1 MKPMYLSILQK
12 ETGEQIKKLLAENGY
27 TVKDVQTVMGFSNP
41 QAIYKWLSGK
51 SLPSLDNFIILSR
64 LLHTSIEDIL
74 VLDEDISDLY
84 RVIIAHIQRTCYLYR
99 MLSQSG
105 IKGIG

>member
-51 SLPSLDNFIILSR
+51 SLPSLDNLIIL
-64 LLHTSIEDIL
+64 
-74 VLDEDISDLY
+74 
-84 RVIIAHIQRTCYLYR
+84 CYLLKVQ
-99 MLSQSG
+99 MEDVLVVSG
-105 IKGIG
+105 DIAA